1 MAFVTEALPQS
12 NTVAA
17 ACTVTEL
24 HLHSDIPG
32 DGTSPTVTDHTN
44 TPQDSGSV
52 PQSDPTK
59 ASSTRAATGTE
70 LPYQWD
76 IGLLVT
82 GRSSVVTDSDRYH
95 YLTHSYQG
103 REFVTY
109 EVTKKGK
116 RIPLS
121 FQESWLKDYEWL
133 SYSPSQGGGYCKYCV
148 LFKAKLVKGV
158 LGTLVKTPF
167 KNFSKAKGKEGCL
180 RNHDAHKYHHD
191 AMVMGKAFLATYTN
205 PEARIDTI
213 IDRKGQALSDKNRH
227 ILSVIVDTVKL
238 CGMQALPL
246 RGHRDDKTAD
256 PLTNRGVF
264 NAILDHAAKC
274 DPILREHLEQGK
286 KNQQYTSKT
295 IQNEII
301 TITADCLRDTIMAPL
316 KHVKY
321 FSVMADEV
329 TDPHGNQEILSLCLR
344 FVDVTDRKPHVRKV
358 FLDFLHLQRATGERI
373 AEAILSLLDKH
384 GLDVHDMRGQS
395 YDGAS
400 AMAGYRRGAQAVIKE
415 KNPLAL
421 YTHCRSHVLSLAIGK
436 ACKVQDLRN
445 VIDVINEIHLFFHL
459 SPKRQRFLETV
470 LATYAPESHVQ
481 KLKGLCKTRWTERHD
496 CLETFRTL
504 YEYVFTCVHAMVQP
518 GEYAEIQSSWD
529 LDAETRTRAQG
540 FMTSLRNGRN
550 IIALVILVNGLDT
563 VKGLSTKLQK
573 RDADVVAAYNLI
585 DTAIDE
591 VRRQR
596 ADFDSVWR
604 NWCTEAE
611 TIAADVGGEITVPRR
626 AKHQTHRA
634 NTPADTASE
643 YYKRTAGIPFMD
655 SFLQELDARF
665 SADNRAL
672 KSIMSLVPLVVVGL
686 VDAESLA
693 EDLLFWEKDLLFPL
707 RELVRW
713 KSFCTAH
720 CQKGDVPDNLIDTLP
735 LADADIFPNIR
746 ELILVGCTSPIGSC
760 EAERSFSALRRV
772 KTYLRSTT
780 TEERLGGLTLMA
792 VHYSQA
798 AQLDTAEVV
807 KRFVTANPRRLFC
820 SSILFD

>member
-1 MAFVTEALPQS
+1 MTEVIFSLIKCAP
-12 NTVAA
+12 
-17 ACTVTEL
+17 TVTE
-24 HLHSDIPG
+24 HNLHSDIPG
-32 DGTSPTVTDHTN
+32 DGTTPTVTDHSN
-44 TPQDSGSV
+44 TLQDSGSV
-52 PQSDPTK
+52 PPSDPTQ
-59 ASSTRAATGTE
+59 ASSTTRTE
-70 LPYQWD
+70 VPYHWD
-76 IGLLVT
+76 IGLLVS
-82 GRSSVVTDSDRYH
+82 GQSSDSDRYH

-103 REFVTY
+103 REFATY

-116 RIPLS
+116 RVPLT

-133 SYSPSQGGGYCKYCV
+133 SYSHSQGGGYCKYCV
-148 LFKAKLVKGV
+148 LFQAKLAKGV

-167 KNFSKAKGKEGCL
+167 KNFSKAKGKDGIL
-180 RNHDAHKYHHD
+180 TLHDAYKYHHE
-191 AMVMGKAFLATYTN
+191 AMVIGKAFLATYNN

-213 IDRKGQALSDKNRH
+213 LDKKGQALSSKNMH
-227 ILSVIVDTVKL
+227 ILSVIVNTVKL
-238 CGMQALPL
+238 CGMEALPL
-246 RGHRDDKTAD
+246 RGHRDDRTAD

-264 NAILDHAAKC
+264 TAILEHAAKC
-274 DPILREHLEQGK
+274 DPILREHLKEGK

-301 TITADCLRDTIMAPL
+301 TVIADCLRDNILAPL

-321 FSVMADEV
+321 FSVIADEV
-329 TDPHGNQEILSLCLR
+329 TDPHGNQEVLSLCLR
-344 FVDVTDRKPHVRKV
+344 FVDVTDTKPHVREV
-358 FLDFLHLQRATGERI
+358 FLDFLHLQRATGKRI
-373 AEAILSLLDKH
+373 AESILSLLDKH
-384 GLDVHDMRGQS
+384 GLDVQDMRGQS

-400 AMAGYRRGAQAVIKE
+400 AMASDKRGAQAVIKE

-436 ACKVQDLRN
+436 ACKVEVLRN
-445 VIDVINEIHLFFHL
+445 MIDVINEIHLFFHL
-459 SPKRQRFLETV
+459 SPKRQRFLETI
-470 LATYAPESHVQ
+470 LGTYAPESRVQ

-496 CLETFRTL
+496 CLEIFRSL

-518 GEYAEIQSSWD
+518 GEYAEIESSWD
-529 LDAETRTRAQG
+529 WDAETRTRAQG
-540 FMTSLRNGRN
+540 FMASLRNGRN

-591 VRRQR
+591 VRRMR

-611 TIAADVGGEITVPRR
+611 RIAADVGGEIAVPRR

-643 YYKRTAGIPFMD
+643 YYKRTVGIPFMD
-655 SFLQELDARF
+655 SFLQELGDRF

-672 KSIMSLVPLVVVGL
+672 KSIMSLVPLVMVGL
-686 VDAESLA
+686 ADAESLA
-693 EDLLFWEKDLLFPL
+693 EDLLFWEKDLYFPL
-707 RELVRW
+707 ALKRELVRW
-713 KSFCTAH
+713 KSFCTAL
-720 CQKGDVPDNLIDTLP
+720 CQKGDVPDNLVDTLP
-735 LADADIFPNIR
+735 LADGDVFPNIR

-772 KTYLRSTT
+772 KTYLRSTM
-780 TEERLGGLTLMA
+780 TEERLAGLTLMA
-792 VHYSQA
+792 VHFRHA
-798 AQLDTAEVV
+798 AQLDTAEVI
-807 KRFVTANPRRLFC
+807 KQFVRVNPRRLLC
-820 SSILFD
+820 NSILFD